1 MKLFTFAR
9 KTGNLASC
17 KWELFLRQSMTEQVS
32 VTRLPGTGAIS
43 FN

>member
-17 KWELFLRQSMTEQVS
+17 ELELFLRQSMTEQGS
-32 VTRLPGTGAIS
+32 ETRLPETGAIS